1 MECEEVEATAVRDD
15 CQRFQQAFTAWEN
28 KEIEK
33 LEAEEEKRR
42 QLFAQRQKELNDYF
56 EEQKQYKEETAKK
69 LAEQRAKDLKE
80 QQEVKEKLA
89 IADREKQLAEAESIC
104 ANLTVLKIKHEGEQE
119 NRENLKK
126 LVNDAFLQEQSK
138 FLENMQ
144 KEKDDFDQYRKGIQD
159 QIHNICIRIKDVVD
173 ESYLYLMRKSNCT
186 PEEDQLLMGC
196 PNLTPELEENCMDCD
211 TFTTDETAN
220 VKKKKDPRSDFQHP
234 INEALQCVQSTGFA
248 HTSGSSL
255 TGAASQEATHTFAPV
270 HTAPVQKQTQQKTVE
285 KQKPPEQCQ
294 HSDED

>member
-1 MECEEVEATAVRDD
+1 MYVDHCFVFRYDWKLNQRAHIPYHVLSQPSQLSIIAIMECEEVEATAVRDD

-89 IADREKQLAEAESIC
+89 IAEREKQLAEAESIC

-126 LVNDAFLQEQSK
+126 LVNNAFLQEQSK

-144 KEKDDFDQYRKGIQD
+144 KEKDDFDQYREG
-159 QIHNICIRIKDVVD
+159 H
-173 ESYLYLMRKSNCT
+173 S
-186 PEEDQLLMGC
+186 
-196 PNLTPELEENCMDCD
+196 
-211 TFTTDETAN
+211 
-220 VKKKKDPRSDFQHP
+220 RSDTQH
-234 INEALQCVQSTGFA
+234 LYQ
-248 HTSGSSL
+248 
-255 TGAASQEATHTFAPV
+255 
-270 HTAPVQKQTQQKTVE
+270 
-285 KQKPPEQCQ
+285 
-294 HSDED
+294 D